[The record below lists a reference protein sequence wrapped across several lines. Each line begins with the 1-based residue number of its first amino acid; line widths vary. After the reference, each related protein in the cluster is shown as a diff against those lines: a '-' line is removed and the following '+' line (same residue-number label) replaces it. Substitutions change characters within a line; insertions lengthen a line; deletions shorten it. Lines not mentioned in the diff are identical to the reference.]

1 MSQSNPKRMI
11 GRIATFVPSW
21 TVVRGALKSLGGK
34 RKPRR
39 TLNG

>member
-1 MSQSNPKRMI
+1 MLQSNPNRLI
-11 GRIATFVPSW
+11 GRIAHLVPSW
-21 TVVRGALKSLGGK
+21 TVMRGALKSLGAK